1 MKLNWSRRELE
12 ALGEPLGDCVTTP
25 KLGGGWIC
33 GGGGKGGGGGGPQQV
48 TSTSTTSNV
57 PEYARPY
64 VENML
69 SSAQSQIY
77 NDDMTGFR
85 PYQPYSTDPSNYF
98 AGFSPLQQSAQQGA
112 YNLTTPGEIGAGSI
126 LTGVGG
132 VGALGT
138 AANMANAGQN
148 YQNQA
153 TSMYGPGGVG
163 AYMNPYLAQSL
174 APQLQQLNQ
183 QFGIK
188 GAQEQAAATSA
199 GAFGGSRNALM
210 QGLNQQ
216 NQQMAAQQAIAQGYD
231 KAFQQAQQAQQFG
244 ANLGMQGQQGALQGY
259 GQVIN
264 AGQGLGQLG
273 GQRLAAEQGIL
284 NTQSTMGAQQQ
295 QLEQNKINQAIQDYA
310 TAQQYPFMQLGMMN
324 SMLRGLPMQNMS
336 TQQYQAA
343 PSYLTQGLGAVG
355 TLAGAYKAFGQK
367 EGGIVGMK
375 EGGAVPSYAGPE
387 GSVVDSVR
395 AKLEELASQPGGIEK
410 VKQIAET
417 SPSDEVRKMA
427 AVVVAEHTMQAQ
439 AEQQVT
445 PVPQQE
451 NMGIAALP
459 APSMDG
465 LAGGGI
471 IAFAGP
477 DGSEVEDPDLEYL
490 NLAEKQR
497 NMALQRA
504 GIMNPANS
512 KMKEFLAKQV
522 GALPGLKESE
532 KGLMMMDYF
541 SNLGTQAGPLGYAA
555 LKAAKETTPS
565 FRKGLETIKKAE
577 ADVIKGQSDLEN
589 ADRLD
594 ALGLNKEASAL
605 RKDAETNK
613 RALEIAKMQ
622 TEAQIKAAGM
632 NASRL
637 TDLDKTTDSVYAKMI
652 APKEQGGLG
661 LPANAATKAAAR
673 KEAIETTGLALLKVG
688 ATENAALATAI
699 SKDPQ
704 IGEKGTLTSQLKLLQ
719 LKKNPTDAEK
729 TKIDD
734 LEDQIAG
741 RRAQLENQ
749 IKRSSQQT
757 PAPAAPAPAPGSNVI
772 PPAPDINTVKGAP
785 AGSAIGAYVQGQ
797 GYEIRDKSGKL
808 VGYAK

>member
-12 ALGEPLGDCVTTP
+12 AFGEPLGDCVTTP
-25 KLGGGWIC
+25 KLGGGWVC
-33 GGGGKGGGGGGPQQV
+33 GGGGKGGGGGGGPQQV
-48 TSTSTTSNV
+48 TSTTTSSNV

-77 NDDMTGFR
+77 NDNMTGFR

-98 AGFSPLQQSAQQGA
+98 ADFSPLQKSAQQGA
-112 YNLTTPGEIGAGSI
+112 YNLTTPGEFGAGSA
-126 LTGVGG
+126 LTTVGG

-216 NQQMAAQQAIAQGYD
+216 NRQMAAQQAIAQGYD

-244 ANLGMQGQQGALQGY
+244 ANLGLQGQQGALQGL

-273 GQRLAAEQGIL
+273 SQRLAADQGIL
-284 NTQSTMGAQQQ
+284 NTQSAMGAQQQ
-295 QLEQNKINQAIQDYA
+295 QLEQNKINQSIQDYA

-336 TQQYQAA
+336 TQQYQAT

-375 EGGAVPSYAGPE
+375 EGGSVPSYAGPQ
-387 GSVVDSVR
+387 GSVVESVR
-395 AKLEELASQPGGIEK
+395 AKLEELASQPGGVEK
-410 VKQIAET
+410 VKQIAQT

-439 AEQQVT
+439 AEQQVA
-445 PVPQQE
+445 PVPQAQSQ
-451 NMGIAALP
+451 GIAALP

-465 LAGGGI
+465 MAGGGI

-522 GALPGLKESE
+522 GALPGVKESE
-532 KGLMMMDYF
+532 KGIMMMDYF
-541 SNLGTQAGPLGYAA
+541 SNLGTQTGALPYAA
-555 LKAAKETTPS
+555 LKAAKETTPT
-565 FRKGLETIKKAE
+565 FRKGLENIKKAE
-577 ADVIKGQSDLEN
+577 ADVIKSQNELEQ

-594 ALGLNKEASAL
+594 ALGLNREASAL
-605 RKDAETNK
+605 RKDAEANK
-613 RALEIAKMQ
+613 RALDIAKMQ
-622 TEAQIKAAGM
+622 TEAQLKAAGI
-632 NASRL
+632 NAGRE
-637 TDLDKTTDSVYAKMI
+637 TDLDKTTKDFFNEMI
-652 APKEQGGLG
+652 AGGA
-661 LPANAATKAAAR
+661 PDNAATRAAAR
-673 KEAIETTGLALLKVG
+673 QKALEATGLAGRKVEVQEE
-688 ATENAALATAI
+688 TAADRAVKDSTAI
-699 SKDPQ
+699 KKLRREQAQYEPGSKEH
-704 IGEKGTLTSQLKLLQ
+704 GEFQDKIKAEENSIRGRYNKGAS
-719 LKKNPTDAEK
+719 
-729 TKIDD
+729 
-734 LEDQIAG
+734 
-741 RRAQLENQ
+741 
-749 IKRSSQQT
+749 
-757 PAPAAPAPAPGSNVI
+757 PAPTPSPAPNTI
-772 PPAPDINTVKGAP
+772 PKAPDISTVTGAP
-785 AGSAIGAYVQGQ
+785 AGATIAAYVQGK
-797 GYEIRDKSGKL
+797 GYEVRDKGGKL
-808 VGYAK
+808 IGYAQGK